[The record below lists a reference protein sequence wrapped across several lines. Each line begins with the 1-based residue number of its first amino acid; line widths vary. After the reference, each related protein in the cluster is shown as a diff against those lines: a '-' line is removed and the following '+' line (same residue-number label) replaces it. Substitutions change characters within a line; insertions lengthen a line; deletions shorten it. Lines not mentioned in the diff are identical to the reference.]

1 MYYEEITLE
10 NCLNYFDNF
19 ESVLGSDYEE
29 KDCVLFVKAAQ
40 KLGYW
45 LIADQDK
52 IVVLKNQD
60 EPMEYEEAEQAWN
73 EILQN
78 IQPYFPIFH

>member
-1 MYYEEITLE
+1 MYYEITLD
-10 NCLNYFDNF
+10 NCIDFFDNF
-19 ESVLGSDYEE
+19 ESVLGNEYKEE
-29 KDCVLFVKAAQ
+29 DCILFVKAAQ

-60 EPMEYEEAEQAWN
+60 EPMEYEEAEAAWN
-73 EILQN
+73 DILQN
-78 IQPYFPIFH
+78 MSLVD